1 MRVATA
7 HASCRWCN
15 GWMMHEPKVVVVSV
29 SVRMKNRLEELST
42 VIPLRTGD
50 ETI

>member
-7 HASCRWCN
+7 HASCRRCN
-15 GWMMHEPKVVVVSV
+15 GWMMQEPKVVVSV

-42 VIPLRTGD
+42 VIPLRTGG